1 MEIWIYLNLNIS
13 LQNNIVNKLTQINK
27 MSNDLHKTDKKHPH
41 NRYLFP
47 STDNIFE
54 KPTSSCKSSHGRARE
69 FNI

>member
-1 MEIWIYLNLNIS
+1 
-13 LQNNIVNKLTQINK
+13 

-41 NRYLFP
+41 NKYLFP

-54 KPTSSCKSSHGRARE
+54 KPTSSWNANHGRARG